1 MHRSSEPYVRIKVRS
16 LDIADG
22 ELTAP
27 RGGQRLTQA
36 QRQRQIASVSEPN
49 PVRVVSNCDLLGN

>member
-1 MHRSSEPYVRIKVRS
+1 MHRSSEPHVRIKVRA
-16 LDIADG
+16 LDIAVG

-36 QRQRQIASVSEPN
+36 QRQRRIASVSKPN
-49 PVRVVSNCDLLGN
+49 PVRLLSNCELLGN